1 LTARARWALVTILAF
16 ALALRLVFA
25 VGISGNDDMSV
36 ASAAIKVLDYGLH
49 VPAGHYEARLG
60 LVLPLVGLFAAFGVN
75 VFALLIVPMA
85 ASLLGIFLAFKIGQ
99 ALFDTRVGLIA
110 ACVLAVYPMD
120 VEYAGLYFPDLIQG
134 CLMALAFSL
143 LLKTQGRDSMME
155 AVAAGLVWGFSYYV
169 KEDAVFLGPVLLL
182 GAVLGYIAWPR
193 MILAGLVALG
203 CVGLELVAYGLLTGH
218 PFLHADLVRRA
229 NDEVLAANMDYRDIW
244 TYPKAMFFNP
254 HETGM
259 TFYVALL
266 GLVFAARRPSR
277 PLVMVIGW
285 CAVFYLWLSFGFDP
299 FSMSFRLKPQLS
311 RYLQDFSIPL
321 SVLVGWTLTQI
332 WYHAPRLVSFAGASA
347 ALGLAMLCFIFNAV
361 GYQAPRATRQAL
373 NDAVAGNW
381 FPLYTDVQSISIAD
395 FVLHDSGHRQDV
407 HAAQTHD
414 FLTGQ
419 TSFAT
424 IDGTHAFLLINEGFA
439 ARLQQRNL
447 VKPIDPSGFG
457 MHATQIAAAGGV
469 QSASGGVF
477 LAALGDLA
485 AVAPAPAKRKLEAII
500 ADAEDPAMVRV
511 YRLNRQ

>member
-1 LTARARWALVTILAF
+1 MTARARWALVTILAF

-36 ASAAIKVLDYGLH
+36 ASAAIKVLDHGLH

-99 ALFDTRVGLIA
+99 ALFDIRVGLIA

-134 CLMALAFSL
+134 CLMALAFL
-143 LLKTQGRDSMME
+143 LLNRRAHGGMIE

-182 GAVLGYIAWPR
+182 AAVLGYVAWPR

-203 CVGLELVAYGLLTGH
+203 CVGVELVAYGLATGH

-254 HETGM
+254 HETGL

-311 RYLQDFSIPL
+311 RYLQDFSVPL
-321 SVLVGWTLTQI
+321 SILVGWTLAQI
-332 WYHAPRLVSFAGASA
+332 WHRAPRFASFAGAA
-347 ALGLAMLCFIFNAV
+347 ASLGLALLCFIFNAL
-361 GYQAPRATRQAL
+361 GYQAPRATRYAL
-373 NDAVAGNW
+373 HEAVTRDW

-395 FVLHDSGHRQDV
+395 FVLHDSAHRQDV
-407 HAAQTHD
+407 HPAQTHD

-419 TSFAT
+419 TSFAA
-424 IDGTHAFLLINEGFA
+424 IEAANAFLLINEGFA

-447 VKPIDPSGFG
+447 VKPIDPSAFG
-457 MHATQIAAAGGV
+457 MQATQIAEIGGLQSPGGGMLLAVLGVVAAAAPTP
-469 QSASGGVF
+469 AS
-477 LAALGDLA
+477 
-485 AVAPAPAKRKLEAII
+485 RKIEAII
-500 ADAEDPAMVRV
+500 ADAENPAMVRM
-511 YRLNRQ
+511 YRLNRR